1 MSCSMSTIRVRVPIT
16 CTVNILPVI
25 ITGEHSYWSGIIWG
39 AGYVYHFQFVTL
51 SKHLNLINTDH
62 VTFIICIIVT
72 VKMMQAA
79 NVPFHFQTT
88 GSNSRNNLHPGASRW
103 RNPFAGTAVLLQ
115 PDSKPVQ
122 IHDENGI

>member
-1 MSCSMSTIRVRVPIT
+1 MSTIRVRVPIT

-79 NVPFHFQTT
+79 IYRFIFKPQEVTVEIISIPERHGGVTFLQVPLCCCNQTP
-88 GSNSRNNLHPGASRW
+88 NLCRFMM
-103 RNPFAGTAVLLQ
+103 RMVYNQ
-115 PDSKPVQ
+115 
-122 IHDENGI
+122 

>member
-1 MSCSMSTIRVRVPIT
+1 MSTIRVRVPIT

-72 VKMMQAA
+72 VKVTKAA
-79 NVPFHFQTT
+79 IYRFIFKPQEVTVEIISIPERHGGVT
-88 GSNSRNNLHPGASRW
+88 
-103 RNPFAGTAVLLQ
+103 LLQ
-115 PDSKPVQ
+115 VPLCCCNKTPNLCRFMMRMVYNQ
-122 IHDENGI
+122 